1 MKAITRKTALAA
13 VGATLLGGAAA
24 AQDTIKIGV
33 TQPLTGAFAASGNYV
48 AQGAKI
54 AEEEINKAGGVLGKK
69 IQLIVEDNKSNPT
82 EAVATA
88 EKLIVQR
95 QGAGDD
101 GRLEL
106 DADAGRHA
114 QARGI
119 QGADAGRDLL
129 VRQDHHLGQ
138 PLHLP
143 HQPDLGDGGQGLHA
157 AVQEDGRSRRSPS
170 SSTNNDF
177 GLGAAKEFAEAAKTE
192 GVQVGVMETMDPKA
206 TDFSA
211 QLAKIK
217 ASGGDTLFVTT
228 AVEQITLI
236 LKQAKDQQLTAR
248 IITTGG
254 SNSPDQL
261 IAQAGEAANGS
272 YHLVFFTP
280 WFPEA
285 VKNPDIAKKFVALWN
300 EKKHQRRR
308 PDRGLPRLGRPARH
322 RRGHQGR
329 RQSRARGH
337 HQGDVGRQ
345 GQGHQRRHRLHQAG
359 PEKEG
364 VKVVAR
370 ETMDPKAT
378 DFSAQLAKI
387 KASGADT
394 VFVTTAVEQATLI
407 LKQAKDQQVTAR
419 IITTG
424 GSVSPD
430 QLIAQAGEA
439 ANGSYHLVFFT
450 PWFPE
455 AVKNPDVAKRFVA
468 LWNEKKY
475 NVGGLTEGFRG
486 WDGLHVIVAAIKAAG
501 KAEPEAI
508 TKALWGVKVKGINGD
523 IAFIKQ
529 GPAGK
534 ESAQNV
540 PSVYLVKIDG
550 GKVTRQ

>member
-1 MKAITRKTALAA
+1 MSLGAEMETLMTSRTLKWMLTGLVAA
-13 VGATLLGGAAA
+13 FAASGAA

-69 IQLIVEDNKSNPT
+69 LQLIIEDNKSNPT

-88 EKLIVQR
+88 EKLINSDKVPVLM
-95 QGAGDD
+95 GAWSSTLTLAVMPK
-101 GRLEL
+101 LEEYKVPM
-106 DADAGRHA
+106 
-114 QARGI
+114 
-119 QGADAGRDLL
+119 L
-129 VRQDHHLGQ
+129 V
-138 PLHLP
+138 
-143 HQPDLGDGGQGLHA
+143 
-157 AVQEDGRSRRSPS
+157 ETS
-170 SSTNNDF
+170 SSGKITTSGNPYVFRISPTSEMEAKAFAPLFKTMGIKKADFLATNNDF
-177 GLGAAKEFAEAAKTE
+177 GLGASKEFSAAARQN
-192 GVQVGVMETMDPKA
+192 GVEVGVMETMDPKA

-236 LKQAKDQQLTAR
+236 LKQAKDQQLAQR

-285 VKNPDIAKKFVALWN
+285 VKNT
-300 EKKHQRRR
+300 E
-308 PDRGLPRLGRPARH
+308 
-322 RRGHQGR
+322 
-329 RQSRARGH
+329 
-337 HQGDVGRQ
+337 
-345 GQGHQRRHRLHQAG
+345 
-359 PEKEG
+359 
-364 VKVVAR
+364 
-370 ETMDPKAT
+370 
-378 DFSAQLAKI
+378 
-387 KASGADT
+387 
-394 VFVTTAVEQATLI
+394 
-407 LKQAKDQQVTAR
+407 
-419 IITTG
+419 
-424 GSVSPD
+424 
-430 QLIAQAGEA
+430 
-439 ANGSYHLVFFT
+439 
-450 PWFPE
+450 
-455 AVKNPDVAKRFVA
+455 VAKRFVA

-486 WDGLHVIVAAIKAAG
+486 WDGLSVIAEAIKAAG

-508 TKALWGVKVKGINGD
+508 SKALWDVKVKGINGD
-523 IAFIKQ
+523 IGFIKQ

-540 PSVYLVKIDG
+540 PSVYLVKIDA
-550 GKVTRQ
+550 GKVIRP

>member
-1 MKAITRKTALAA
+1 MKAIMQKLALAA
-13 VGATLLGGAAA
+13 VGAALMGGAAA

-33 TQPLTGAFAASGNYV
+33 TQPLTGPFAASGNYV

-88 EKLIVQR
+88 EKLIVR
-95 QGAGDD
+95 DKVPVMMGAWSSTLTLAVMPK
-101 GRLEL
+101 LEEYKVPM
-106 DADAGRHA
+106 
-114 QARGI
+114 
-119 QGADAGRDLL
+119 L
-129 VRQDHHLGQ
+129 V
-138 PLHLP
+138 
-143 HQPDLGDGGQGLHA
+143 
-157 AVQEDGRSRRSPS
+157 ETS
-170 SSTNNDF
+170 SSGKITTSGNPYIFRISPTSQMEAKAFTPLFKKMNIKKADFLATNNDF
-177 GLGAAKEFAEAAKTE
+177 GLGASKEFSEAAKAD
-192 GVQVGVMETMDPKA
+192 GVQIGIMETMDPKA

-236 LKQAKDQQLTAR
+236 LKQAKDQQLTTR

-285 VKNPDIAKKFVALWN
+285 VKNPEIAKKFVALWN
-300 EKKHQRRR
+300 EKKH
-308 PDRGLPRLGRPARH
+308 P
-322 RRGHQGR
+322 
-329 RQSRARGH
+329 
-337 HQGDVGRQ
+337 
-345 GQGHQRRHRLHQAG
+345 
-359 PEKEG
+359 
-364 VKVVAR
+364 
-370 ETMDPKAT
+370 
-378 DFSAQLAKI
+378 
-387 KASGADT
+387 
-394 VFVTTAVEQATLI
+394 
-407 LKQAKDQQVTAR
+407 
-419 IITTG
+419 
-424 GSVSPD
+424 
-430 QLIAQAGEA
+430 
-439 ANGSYHLVFFT
+439 
-450 PWFPE
+450 
-455 AVKNPDVAKRFVA
+455 
-468 LWNEKKY
+468 
-475 NVGGLTEGFRG
+475 VGGLTEGFRA

-508 TKALWGVKVKGINGD
+508 TKAMWDVKVQGINGD

>member
-1 MKAITRKTALAA
+1 MKAIMQKLALAA
-13 VGATLLGGAAA
+13 VGAALLGGAAA

-33 TQPLTGAFAASGNYV
+33 TQPLTGPFAASGNYV

-88 EKLIVQR
+88 EKLIVR
-95 QGAGDD
+95 DKVPVMMGAWSSTLTLAVMPK
-101 GRLEL
+101 LEEYKVPM
-106 DADAGRHA
+106 
-114 QARGI
+114 
-119 QGADAGRDLL
+119 L
-129 VRQDHHLGQ
+129 VETSSSGKITTSGNPYIFRISPTSEMEAVAFS
-138 PLHLP
+138 PLFKKMAIKNVAFL
-143 HQPDLGDGGQGLHA
+143 
-157 AVQEDGRSRRSPS
+157 
-170 SSTNNDF
+170 STNNDF
-177 GLGAAKEFAEAAKTE
+177 GLGAANEFAKAA
-192 GVQVGVMETMDPKA
+192 
-206 TDFSA
+206 
-211 QLAKIK
+211 
-217 ASGGDTLFVTT
+217 
-228 AVEQITLI
+228 
-236 LKQAKDQQLTAR
+236 
-248 IITTGG
+248 
-254 SNSPDQL
+254 
-261 IAQAGEAANGS
+261 
-272 YHLVFFTP
+272 
-280 WFPEA
+280 
-285 VKNPDIAKKFVALWN
+285 
-300 EKKHQRRR
+300 
-308 PDRGLPRLGRPARH
+308 
-322 RRGHQGR
+322 
-329 RQSRARGH
+329 
-337 HQGDVGRQ
+337 
-345 GQGHQRRHRLHQAG
+345 
-359 PEKEG
+359 EKEG

-407 LKQAKDQQVTAR
+407 LKQAKDQQLTAR

-455 AVKNPDVAKRFVA
+455 AVKNPDIAKKFVA
-468 LWNEKKY
+468 IWNQKGHQ
-475 NVGGLTEGFRG
+475 VGGLTEGFRG
-486 WDGLHVIVAAIKAAG
+486 WDGLHVIVEAIKAAG

-508 TKALWGVKVKGINGD
+508 TKALWDVKVKGINGD

>member
-1 MKAITRKTALAA
+1 MAHVEQREMPMKTMAVRFSLAVAGTVLGTA
-13 VGATLLGGAAA
+13 LLGGPAG

-48 AQGAKI
+48 TQGAKL

-69 IQLIVEDNKSNPT
+69 IELIVEDNKSNPT

-88 EKLIVQR
+88 EKLIVKDKVPVMM
-95 QGAGDD
+95 GAWSSTLTLAVMPK
-101 GRLEL
+101 LEEYKVPM
-106 DADAGRHA
+106 
-114 QARGI
+114 
-119 QGADAGRDLL
+119 L
-129 VRQDHHLGQ
+129 V
-138 PLHLP
+138 
-143 HQPDLGDGGQGLHA
+143 
-157 AVQEDGRSRRSPS
+157 ETS
-170 SSTNNDF
+170 SSGKITTSGNPYVFRISPTSEMEAKAFTPLFKTLGIKKADFLATNNDF
-177 GLGAAKEFAEAAKTE
+177 GLGASKEFSEAAEKA
-192 GVQVGVMETMDPKA
+192 GVQIGVKETMDPKA

-217 ASGGDTLFVTT
+217 ASGADTLFVTT

-285 VKNPDIAKKFVALWN
+285 VKNPDVARKFV
-300 EKKHQRRR
+300 
-308 PDRGLPRLGRPARH
+308 G
-322 RRGHQGR
+322 
-329 RQSRARGH
+329 
-337 HQGDVGRQ
+337 
-345 GQGHQRRHRLHQAG
+345 
-359 PEKEG
+359 
-364 VKVVAR
+364 
-370 ETMDPKAT
+370 
-378 DFSAQLAKI
+378 
-387 KASGADT
+387 
-394 VFVTTAVEQATLI
+394 
-407 LKQAKDQQVTAR
+407 
-419 IITTG
+419 
-424 GSVSPD
+424 
-430 QLIAQAGEA
+430 
-439 ANGSYHLVFFT
+439 
-450 PWFPE
+450 
-455 AVKNPDVAKRFVA
+455 

-486 WDGLHVIVAAIKAAG
+486 WDGIYVIVEAIKAAG
-501 KAEPEAI
+501 KADAEAI
-508 TKALWGVKVKGINGD
+508 TKALWDVKVKGINGD

-550 GKVTRQ
+550 GKVVRQ

>member
-1 MKAITRKTALAA
+1 MKAIMQKLALAA
-13 VGATLLGGAAA
+13 VGAALMGGAAA

-88 EKLIVQR
+88 EKLIVR
-95 QGAGDD
+95 DKVPVMLGAWSSTLTLAVMPK
-101 GRLEL
+101 LEEYKVPM
-106 DADAGRHA
+106 
-114 QARGI
+114 
-119 QGADAGRDLL
+119 L
-129 VRQDHHLGQ
+129 VETSSSGKITTSGNPYIFRISPTSEMEAVAFS
-138 PLHLP
+138 PLFKKMAIKN
-143 HQPDLGDGGQGLHA
+143 A
-157 AVQEDGRSRRSPS
+157 AFL
-170 SSTNNDF
+170 STNNDF
-177 GLGAAKEFAEAAKTE
+177 GLGAANEFAKAA
-192 GVQVGVMETMDPKA
+192 
-206 TDFSA
+206 
-211 QLAKIK
+211 
-217 ASGGDTLFVTT
+217 
-228 AVEQITLI
+228 
-236 LKQAKDQQLTAR
+236 
-248 IITTGG
+248 
-254 SNSPDQL
+254 
-261 IAQAGEAANGS
+261 
-272 YHLVFFTP
+272 
-280 WFPEA
+280 
-285 VKNPDIAKKFVALWN
+285 
-300 EKKHQRRR
+300 
-308 PDRGLPRLGRPARH
+308 
-322 RRGHQGR
+322 
-329 RQSRARGH
+329 
-337 HQGDVGRQ
+337 
-345 GQGHQRRHRLHQAG
+345 
-359 PEKEG
+359 EKEG

-394 VFVTTAVEQATLI
+394 VFVNTAVEQATLI
-407 LKQAKDQQVTAR
+407 LKQAKDQQLTAR

-455 AVKNPDVAKRFVA
+455 AVKNPEIAKKFVA
-468 LWNEKKY
+468 LWNEKKHP
-475 NVGGLTEGFRG
+475 VGGLTEGFRA

-508 TKALWGVKVKGINGD
+508 TKAMWDVKVKGINGD

>member
-1 MKAITRKTALAA
+1 MTLRPLSLAIAALS
-13 VGATLLGGAAA
+13 ATLLAGVAK

-82 EAVATA
+82 EAVSTA
-88 EKLIVQR
+88 EKLIVKDKVPVMI
-95 QGAGDD
+95 GAWSSTLTLAVMPK
-101 GRLEL
+101 LEEYKVPM
-106 DADAGRHA
+106 
-114 QARGI
+114 
-119 QGADAGRDLL
+119 L
-129 VRQDHHLGQ
+129 V
-138 PLHLP
+138 
-143 HQPDLGDGGQGLHA
+143 
-157 AVQEDGRSRRSPS
+157 ETS
-170 SSTNNDF
+170 SSGKITVSGNPYIFRISPTSEMEAKAFEPLFKTLGIKKADFLATNNDF
-177 GLGAAKEFAEAAKTE
+177 GLGASKEFSEAAKRN
-192 GVQVGVMETMDPKA
+192 GVSIGVMETMDPKG

-236 LKQAKDQQLTAR
+236 LKQAKDQQLKAR

-261 IAQAGEAANGS
+261 IAQAGDAANGS
-272 YHLVFFTP
+272 LHLVFFTP

-285 VKNPDIAKKFVALWN
+285 VKNPDIARKFV
-300 EKKHQRRR
+300 
-308 PDRGLPRLGRPARH
+308 G
-322 RRGHQGR
+322 
-329 RQSRARGH
+329 
-337 HQGDVGRQ
+337 
-345 GQGHQRRHRLHQAG
+345 
-359 PEKEG
+359 
-364 VKVVAR
+364 
-370 ETMDPKAT
+370 
-378 DFSAQLAKI
+378 
-387 KASGADT
+387 
-394 VFVTTAVEQATLI
+394 
-407 LKQAKDQQVTAR
+407 
-419 IITTG
+419 
-424 GSVSPD
+424 
-430 QLIAQAGEA
+430 
-439 ANGSYHLVFFT
+439 
-450 PWFPE
+450 
-455 AVKNPDVAKRFVA
+455 

-486 WDGLHVIVAAIKAAG
+486 WDALHVVVAAIASAG

-508 TKALWGVKVKGINGD
+508 RAALWNTKVKGINGD

-550 GKVTRQ
+550 GKVVRQ